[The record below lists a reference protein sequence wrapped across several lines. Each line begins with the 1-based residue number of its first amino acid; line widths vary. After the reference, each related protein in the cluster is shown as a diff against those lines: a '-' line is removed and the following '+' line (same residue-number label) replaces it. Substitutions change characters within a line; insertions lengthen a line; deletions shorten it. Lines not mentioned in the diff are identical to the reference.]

1 MIRDFLYRL
10 VNKNF
15 VKMKNFI
22 IYSKK
27 SITGNLTIED
37 IHDIRYVTR
46 GFKFAYLI
54 NILNIFYAASRRLY
68 MFAFYIVLFEVLFFA
83 LISFFPEL
91 DYILIL
97 IKLCIYIFL
106 AMFAVDIEEYF
117 LSRRGYNAQMVVQAK
132 NEKEARVI
140 IENDLKLSFKE
151 PLKKKKFFIF

>member
-1 MIRDFLYRL
+1 
-10 VNKNF
+10 
-15 VKMKNFI
+15 MKNFI

-27 SITGNLTIED
+27 NITGNLTLRD
-37 IHDIRYVTR
+37 IYDVRYVTR

-54 NILNIFYAASRRLY
+54 NIFNIFYAASRKLY
-68 MFAFYIVLFEVLFFA
+68 IFAFFILLIEVIFFA

-97 IKLCIYIFL
+97 IKLCIYIFFS
-106 AMFAVDIEEYF
+106 MFAVDIEEYI
-117 LSRRGYNAQMVVQAK
+117 LSKKGYNMQMVVQAK

-140 IENDLKLSFKE
+140 LENDFKLSFKE

>member
-1 MIRDFLYRL
+1 M
-10 VNKNF
+10 KNF
-15 VKMKNFI
+15 V

-27 SITGNLTIED
+27 NITGNLTLKD
-37 IHDIRYVTR
+37 VYDVRYITR

-54 NILNIFYAASRRLY
+54 NIFNIFYAASRKLY
-68 MFAFYIVLFEVLFFA
+68 VFAFCIILLEIMFFT

-97 IKLCIYIFL
+97 IKLCTYIFF

-117 LSRRGYNAQMVVQAK
+117 LSRRGYNMQMVVQAK

-140 IENDLKLSFKE
+140 LENDFKLSFKE
-151 PLKKKKFFIF
+151 PLKKKKFFVF